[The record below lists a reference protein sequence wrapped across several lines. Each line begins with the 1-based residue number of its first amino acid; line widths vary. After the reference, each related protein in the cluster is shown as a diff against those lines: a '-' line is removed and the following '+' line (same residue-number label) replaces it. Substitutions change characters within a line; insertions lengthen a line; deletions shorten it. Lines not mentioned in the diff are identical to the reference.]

1 MTFEE
6 LLRRDETA
14 GLHPRFG
21 EFHRPAD
28 TRQPISTD
36 SKCFEVISAAVWGR
50 QLPEIRAQEKGLI
63 AHCQGTWQLESY
75 ATEPAYSSNDTR

>member
-1 MTFEE
+1 VT
-6 LLRRDETA
+6 RRQAYTLA
-14 GLHPRFG
+14 SASFIG
-21 EFHRPAD
+21 RP
-28 TRQPISTD
+28 TRARPISTD

-75 ATEPAYSSNDTR
+75 ATEPAYSSNDIR

>member
-1 MTFEE
+1 MAAGLRQFMTFEE

-28 TRQPISTD
+28 TRQAYFD
-36 SKCFEVISAAVWGR
+36 
-50 QLPEIRAQEKGLI
+50 GLE
-63 AHCQGTWQLESY
+63 LL
-75 ATEPAYSSNDTR
+75 